1 MLINT
6 KLKTQTVEMIDLLEQ
21 QASVSPELTRLEAA
35 NAPQMDQLKR
45 MESRLRRDRRD
56 RRNTAM
62 PLGLWRVTLW

>member
-6 KLKTQTVEMIDLLEQ
+6 KSKIQTVDRVDLLEQ
-21 QASVSPELTRLEAA
+21 RAAVSPELINREAA
-35 NAPQMDQLKR
+35 NAPQIDHEKHMKSR
-45 MESRLRRDRRD
+45 MRRDRRD